1 LSVSNLSDFF
11 TCIKVMDISET
22 SNFFC
27 SGEKSNKKS
36 SIFVILSFVF
46 HYNLTKMIIKIL
58 NLVMLGLM
66 ILMNYL
72 ANALPINGKTTGA
85 LSAQY
90 PNLFVP
96 AGITFSIWG
105 VIYLLLLVFAILQFR
120 ETNGEIIQSIG
131 WLFAFSCLFNG
142 LWIIAWHYEKL
153 PLSLLLMA
161 GLLISLVLINMKI
174 SPLPHGLIKA
184 AFGVYLGWIC
194 IASIANVTALL
205 VFYNWNGW
213 GISEEIWTI
222 VMITIGMVITIA
234 TILKMHNPYIGL
246 AVMWAFLGIILKQ
259 QSDYLSIA
267 IAAFTGIVCVL
278 SSALFRVKNV
288 MCHIMNRLG

>member
-1 LSVSNLSDFF
+1 
-11 TCIKVMDISET
+11 
-22 SNFFC
+22 
-27 SGEKSNKKS
+27 
-36 SIFVILSFVF
+36 
-46 HYNLTKMIIKIL
+46 
-58 NLVMLGLM
+58 MLGLM

-161 GLLISLVLINMKI
+161 GLLISLVLINIKI

-222 VMITIGMVITIA
+222 VMITIGMVITFA
-234 TILKMHNPYIGL
+234 TILKMNNPYIGL

-267 IAAFTGIVCVL
+267 IAAFTGIVFVGAITIL
-278 SSALFRVKNV
+278 MFLRAKTFSL
-288 MCHIMNRLG
+288 